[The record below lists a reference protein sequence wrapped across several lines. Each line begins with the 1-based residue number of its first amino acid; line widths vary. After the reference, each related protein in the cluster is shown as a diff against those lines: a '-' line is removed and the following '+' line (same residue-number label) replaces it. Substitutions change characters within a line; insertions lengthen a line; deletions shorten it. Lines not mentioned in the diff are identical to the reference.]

1 MPVQNLEC
9 QIHVVLMKRFLDGDE
24 LGPELQEQL
33 EQHLKACPSC
43 RAILENEKTSIE
55 EVLDGPSAPANPVM
69 AWMQSV
75 MPGSKT
81 RSGYA
86 VTDAHSALM
95 APTTVHRP
103 APGMAAFKNPQ
114 VLMLSAALAVVLI
127 LMSTVFR
134 DPTRFLGPKAAAK
147 PAVATPAEGENK
159 GGDAQSKETKTEET
173 KAEGEASSSE
183 EKSEGAVDPEP
194 KPEPGTESAHA
205 DDHHAEEAH
214 APGEHAEGKSDP
226 KPVTDATAAK
236 EHGDSAHGS
245 EGHEK
250 DAEAGHTKES
260 GAHGQEGHATAA
272 KPAAKSTPKPTS
284 TTRPDGTVVP
294 GQRTLDK
301 SEITVVG
308 GGAARTPAAKPAS
321 QARPASTSGTARR
334 RTASTAPRRRTET
347 TRRSSSQRRPAA
359 RPTTSRPSQ
368 AATPRGSGVVVYDKN
383 GNRLN

>member
-147 PAVATPAEGENK
+147 PAVAAPAEGE
-159 GGDAQSKETKTEET
+159 SKTEDP
-173 KAEGEASSSE
+173 KAEGEASA
-183 EKSEGAVDPEP
+183 SEGKTEEAVEPEP
-194 KPEPGTESAHA
+194 KPAPEETKSDGDHA
-205 DDHHAEEAH
+205 DGHSGDHSEGHAEDKPANHAEDHAATDHAAKDHEAADQTKPADSATKDSHAKDSHAEE
-214 APGEHAEGKSDP
+214 
-226 KPVTDATAAK
+226 
-236 EHGDSAHGS
+236 SA
-245 EGHEK
+245 
-250 DAEAGHTKES
+250 
-260 GAHGQEGHATAA
+260 AA
-272 KPAAKSTPKPTS
+272 KPAAKPTTSS

-308 GGAARTPAAKPAS
+308 GSAPKPAARQAT
-321 QARPASTSGTARR
+321 QARPAAQ
-334 RTASTAPRRRTET
+334 TASPRRSSSSASNRRRTET
-347 TRRSSSQRRPAA
+347 TRRTSSQRRSAA
-359 RPTTSRPSQ
+359 RPSTSRPSQ
-368 AATPRGSGVVVYDKN
+368 PATPRGSGVVVYDKN

>member
-24 LGPELQEQL
+24 LGPELQNQL
-33 EQHLKACPSC
+33 EQHLKVCPSC

-55 EVLDGPSAPANPVM
+55 EVLDGPATPTNPVM
-69 AWMQSV
+69 AWMQNV

-134 DPTRFLGPKAAAK
+134 DPTRFLGPKATTRATAA
-147 PAVATPAEGENK
+147 AATEVEKQAEGQGKSE
-159 GGDAQSKETKTEET
+159 AT
-173 KAEGEASSSE
+173 KAEATKAEATMDEATMGEDAKAEAGQAKDEASSLSE
-183 EKSEGAVDPEP
+183 KPADTVDPEP
-194 KPEPGTESAHA
+194 RPEPGTES
-205 DDHHAEEAH
+205 DRG
-214 APGEHAEGKSDP
+214 GEDQAEGERGTNSESP
-226 KPVTDATAAK
+226 AETKPAAQ
-236 EHGDSAHGS
+236 ESQN
-245 EGHEK
+245 
-250 DAEAGHTKES
+250 EAP
-260 GAHGQEGHATAA
+260 
-272 KPAAKSTPKPTS
+272 KPAAKPIS

-294 GQRTLDK
+294 GERTLDK

-308 GGAARTPAAKPAS
+308 GSSARATAAR
-321 QARPASTSGTARR
+321 ASTQTQPATRPSSARR
-334 RTASTAPRRRTET
+334 STSNAAPRRRAEA
-347 TRRSSSQRRPAA
+347 TRRTNSQRRPAA

-368 AATPRGSGVVVYDKN
+368 PATPRGSGVVVYDKN

>member
-55 EVLDGPSAPANPVM
+55 EVLDGPSAPTNPVM

-134 DPTRFLGPKAAAK
+134 DPTRILGPKAAAK
-147 PAVATPAEGENK
+147 TTAAAPAEGE
-159 GGDAQSKETKTEET
+159 SKTEDP
-173 KAEGEASSSE
+173 KAEGEASASE
-183 EKSEGAVDPEP
+183 GKTEETVDPDPKPAPDATKSEGDHADGHAEDHPEGHAEDKPTDHAEGHVAKDHAVKDHAEADHA
-194 KPEPGTESAHA
+194 KPAESATEDSHA
-205 DDHHAEEAH
+205 KDSHAEE
-214 APGEHAEGKSDP
+214 
-226 KPVTDATAAK
+226 
-236 EHGDSAHGS
+236 SA
-245 EGHEK
+245 
-250 DAEAGHTKES
+250 
-260 GAHGQEGHATAA
+260 AA
-272 KPAAKSTPKPTS
+272 KPAAKPTTSS

-308 GGAARTPAAKPAS
+308 GSAPKPAARPATQSRPAAKPATTRRS
-321 QARPASTSGTARR
+321 NSTAGNRR
-334 RTASTAPRRRTET
+334 RSET
-347 TRRSSSQRRPAA
+347 TRRTSSNRRPASS
-359 RPTTSRPSQ
+359 RPAASRPSSP
-368 AATPRGSGVVVYDKN
+368 AAPRGSGVVVYDKN